1 MSAAVRRICYLS
13 GTRADFGLMQST
25 LQSIAAHPALALKVI
40 ATGSH
45 LSERFG
51 MTVREIEQAGLAV
64 AARIP
69 VDTDTDTGAAMA
81 LNIARVLEGCV
92 AALAR
97 SRPDLM
103 LLLGDRG
110 EMLAGA
116 LAALHLGIPIA
127 HVHGGERSG
136 TVDDPVRHAIS
147 KLAQFHFVAT
157 AESRDRLVRMGERA
171 DHVFVCGAPG
181 LDGLR
186 ELAARDRAD
195 LCAGVGLDPLQ
206 PLTLLVYHP
215 VVQEAA
221 TAGQDAAALMK
232 ACLRVGLQV
241 LALAPNA
248 DAGSHA
254 VRAALESFASLQPVR
269 FATHLSR
276 AEFVAWMAAC
286 DVMVGN
292 SSSGIIEAATFGTP
306 VCNIGTRQNLR
317 QRSGNVVDVASVGAG
332 LDAALRLILKGGRVS
347 CRNVYG
353 DGRAGTRIVEHL
365 VTLDLAPSTLSKT
378 NAY

>member
-1 MSAAVRRICYLS
+1 
-13 GTRADFGLMQST
+13 MQST
-25 LQSIAAHPALALKVI
+25 LQLIAARPGLALEVI
-40 ATGSH
+40 VTGTH

-51 MTVREIEQAGLAV
+51 MTVREIEQAGLAIV
-64 AARIP
+64 ARIP
-69 VDTDTDTGAAMA
+69 VDTDIDTGAAMA

-92 AALAR
+92 TALER
-97 SRPDLM
+97 SRPDLL

-136 TVDDPVRHAIS
+136 TVDEPVRHAIS
-147 KLAQFHFVAT
+147 KIAHFHFVAT
-157 AESRDRLVRMGERA
+157 EESRDRLVRMGERA
-171 DHVFVCGAPG
+171 DAVFVCGAPG

-186 ELAARDRAD
+186 EVTLRDRAD
-195 LCAGVGLDPLQ
+195 LCATVGLNPLE
-206 PLTLLVYHP
+206 PVALLVYHP
-215 VVQEAA
+215 VVQEAG
-221 TAGQDAAALMK
+221 TAGQEAAALVD
-232 ACLRVGLQV
+232 ACLCIGLQL

-248 DAGSHA
+248 DAGSRA
-254 VRAALESFASLQPVR
+254 VRAALESFASHPSVR
-269 FATHLSR
+269 FVTHLPR
-276 AEFVAWMAAC
+276 VEFIAWMAAC

-317 QRSGNVVDVASVGAG
+317 QRSGNVVDVAGADVGLG
-332 LDAALRLILKGGRVS
+332 DMLRRVVAGGRFFG
-347 CRNVYG
+347 RNVYG
-353 DGRAGTRIVEHL
+353 DGEAGPRIVERL
-365 VTLDLAPSTLSKT
+365 ATLDLASAILAKT